1 MTHWVTPQEMADM
14 DRAAIGSGTP
24 GAVLMER
31 AGAAVSDCAEKML
44 GGERMPVIVL
54 AGPGNNGGDGYVAAR
69 NLLRRGFPVVVHRAF
84 SESREPSLDCAIN
97 RRAFLALG
105 GAECSIPPFRPGLVI
120 DALLGTG
127 FSGRLGGEVLKA
139 VETFLPGRCPVLAV
153 DSPTG
158 VNGITGEADPCA
170 VKADVTVTFAAP
182 KLGHLIPPGC
192 GYTGALFLA
201 DIGIPVVENSL
212 REVMDMPG
220 ARALLPDR
228 PVDAHKGTFGKVLI
242 LAGSER
248 MPGASLLAALGALRS
263 GAGLVEL
270 CVPLPAAPLVGG
282 RIPEALCSYFLPGDI
297 TSLPDAA
304 EYDAAVVGPGMGNDQ
319 GVEKVVRHV
328 VDKWKLP
335 LVLDA
340 DGLNVLGRGAAEL
353 LSGRGD
359 MVLTPHPGELSRLTG
374 CSKEL
379 GKRFDAAAKLSA
391 ASNSVVL
398 LKGRPSQV
406 FLPDGGRILNP
417 TGNHGMASGGSGDV
431 LAGMVAGFAAQG
443 VPLSDAAPLG
453 AYLHGL
459 SGDIAASVFSP
470 RSLLPT
476 DLADGLG
483 RAFAMVERGL
493 DDALIRL
500 EGGWN
505 GRLWNIPG

>member
-1 MTHWVTPQEMADM
+1 MTHWVTPQEMADL

-31 AGAAVSDCAEKML
+31 AGAAVSDYAERML
-44 GGERMPVIVL
+44 GGEKLPVLIL

-69 NLLRRGFPVVVHRAF
+69 ILLRRGFPVAVHPAF
-84 SESREPSLDCAIN
+84 AESREPSPDCTLN
-97 RRAFLALG
+97 RRSYLALG
-105 GAECSIPPFRPGLVI
+105 GAECSAPPFKPALMI

-127 FSGRLGGEVLKA
+127 FSGRLSGEVLKA

-158 VNGITGEADPCA
+158 VNGLTGEADPYA

-182 KLGHLIPPGC
+182 KLGHLLPPGC
-192 GYTGALFLA
+192 GCTGALFLA
-201 DIGIPVVENSL
+201 DIGIPVAGNTL
-212 REVMDMPG
+212 REVMDMPR
-220 ARALLPDR
+220 ARECLPNR
-228 PVDAHKGTFGKVLI
+228 PVDSHKGSFGKVLV

-248 MPGASLLAALGALRS
+248 MPGAALLSALGAIRS

-297 TSLPDAA
+297 TSLPDPE
-304 EYDAAVVGPGMGNDQ
+304 EYTTAVVGPGMGNDQ
-319 GVEKVVRHV
+319 AVEKVVRHV
-328 VDKWKLP
+328 VEKWRIP

-340 DGLNVLGRGAAEL
+340 DALNVLGRGAVEL
-353 LSGRGD
+353 LSRRKEL
-359 MVLTPHPGELSRLTG
+359 VLTPHPGELARLTG

-391 ASNSVVL
+391 AANCVVL

-417 TGNHGMASGGSGDV
+417 TGNQGMASGGSGDV

-443 VPLSDAAPLG
+443 APLSAAASLG
-453 AYLHGL
+453 AFIHGL
-459 SGDIAASVFSP
+459 SGDIAASILSP

-483 RAFAMVERGL
+483 RAFGMVERGR
-493 DDALIRL
+493 DDDLIRL